1 MSIIFAAIISFTKQL
16 IVSLENKMTFKVESY
31 KRGIAIST
39 LYNVIN
45 KGLVFLSSII
55 VAYYFGTQIKT
66 DIYFYAYNT
75 IIIFS
80 AFITSLNA
88 SVLIPESMRLRIQQ
102 GELPA
107 MQFLNYFFY
116 LYILLTVIICVILF
130 LNPVKAFIIISDFP
144 EQSLQNESAILLLAT
159 PLILLIPAVNLLTDI
174 LTSHKFF
181 SIPMVAGIINGVF
194 SILFLFLFHSVL
206 GIFSLLTG
214 LIISYVINFIILV
227 ILMKKKL
234 HWQFR
239 LKRLQIDKRI
249 WKNIAFAQAGNI
261 TTSLSSYAPLYFLS
275 GFSTGIITSLNFAQ
289 QLSSIPTTLIT
300 NQFSSVSGIK
310 FNELYAKKE
319 FSEIS
324 RVFLSTTS
332 ILLFI
337 LTPISSIFFLYSS
350 SITSFL
356 LERGA
361 FEKSG
366 VVYTSLFLQYMGL
379 LLPMLAINTFVARLF
394 MAGQKI
400 MQSFT
405 YQVAFNIVLIFFIW
419 VGIQKTGITGYPLAL
434 ITLHILNV
442 LFCYILLKKFF
453 PEVNYGKVLM
463 LFLKI
468 ISLNFS
474 ILVLVLFV
482 KDLLS
487 SIPGIANLILG
498 SMLYIMILLIVN
510 WKIKLSPEI
519 NLLLKQLFAYTP
531 LPRLNRKEP

>member
-1 MSIIFAAIISFTKQL
+1 
-16 IVSLENKMTFKVESY
+16 MTFKAESY
-31 KRGIAIST
+31 KKGIAIST

-45 KGLVFLSSII
+45 KGLVFLSSIL

-88 SVLIPESMRLRIQQ
+88 SVLIPESMRLRIQH

-116 LYILLTVIICVILF
+116 LYILLTVFICAILF
-130 LNPVKAFIIISDFP
+130 LNPVKAFTIISDFP

-159 PLILLIPAVNLLTDI
+159 PLILLIPTVNLLTDI

-194 SILFLFLFHSVL
+194 SILFLFFFHSVL
-206 GIFSLLTG
+206 GIFSLLMG

-234 HWQFR
+234 QWQFR
-239 LKRLQIDKRI
+239 FQWLQIDKRI

-310 FNELYAKKE
+310 FNELYAKKQ
-319 FSEIS
+319 FSEIN
-324 RVFLSTTS
+324 RIFLSTTS

-356 LERGA
+356 LEHGA

-366 VVYTSLFLQYMGL
+366 VVYTSLFLQYLGL

-400 MQSFT
+400 MQSFA
-405 YQVAFNIVLIFFIW
+405 YQVSFNMVLIFFIW
-419 VGIQKTGITGYPLAL
+419 IGIQKIGITGYPISL
-434 ITLHILNV
+434 IALHILNV
-442 LFCYILLKKFF
+442 LLCYILLKKFF
-453 PEVNYGKVLM
+453 PEVNYGKMLL

-474 ILVLVLFV
+474 ILILVLFV
-482 KDLLS
+482 KGLLS
-487 SIPGIANLILG
+487 SFPVVVNLILG
-498 SMLYIMILLIVN
+498 GILYLMLLLIVN
-510 WKIKLSPEI
+510 WKIKLNSEI
-519 NLLLKQLFAYTP
+519 NLLLKQLFAYIP
-531 LPRLNRKEP
+531 LHKLNRKEPE

>member
-434 ITLHILNV
+434 IALHILNV